1 MAFRIIWEEGK
12 KLFLSPII
20 WVLIIVFIAFNG
32 IIISSNGYLR
42 EEIKDISTI
51 GEKFGYEVNEKLIRN
66 LEIEERKNLIRINE
80 ISRKF
85 FNKGN
90 YNSTMEFLQSE
101 NGQDFFNNKEKLG
114 KENYRFLIYATV
126 IENYKELIGTTE
138 EDYNK
143 VNLIDYGKAIVEDYG
158 LKEEVARIVRKNY
171 DLLEKRL
178 NEIKKTGEQKNLF
191 FYGKSYLMH
200 SLLFKKI
207 IKYVL
212 FEVTIIAVLI
222 TSFLV
227 NYERDNKNN
236 LLVESTK
243 RGRKNSIDKLFASI
257 VGTLI
262 ASFII
267 IGITLLI
274 YFMFFNYGGLWQSSI
289 SSMFNWEETLP
300 NISWFRLSF
309 RSYLMLTI
317 IFILLVAIIISIIS
331 FSISMT
337 SKSSYKTIFL
347 FFILFGAIYALPA
360 IIPKSSQFIIW
371 SHFNIFTLIMKS
383 GKWFIGGNPFVSF
396 KYYEVITVI
405 SSAFMAG
412 LIAIFSY
419 KKYKREDLV

>member
-1 MAFRIIWEEGK
+1 MVFRIIWEEGK

-42 EEIKDISTI
+42 EEIRAISTI

-66 LEIEERKNLIRINE
+66 LEIEEGKNLIRINE

-101 NGQDFFNNKEKLG
+101 NGQDLFNNKEKLG

-126 IENYKELIGTTE
+126 IENYRELIGTTE

-158 LKEEVARIVRKNY
+158 LKEEAARIVRKNY

-200 SLLFKKI
+200 SFLFKKI

-227 NYERDNKNN
+227 NYERDNRNN

-243 RGRKNSIDKLFASI
+243 RGRKNSVDKLFTSI
-257 VGTLI
+257 IGALI
-262 ASFII
+262 ISFII
-267 IGITLLI
+267 IGITLFI

-289 SSMFNWEETLP
+289 SSMFNWEENLP
-300 NISWFRLSF
+300 NISWFRLGF

-331 FSISMT
+331 FSISMI

-347 FFILFGAIYALPA
+347 FFILFGVIYALPA

-383 GKWFIGGNPFVSF
+383 GKWFIGGNTFVSF
-396 KYYEVITVI
+396 KYYEIITVI
-405 SSAFMAG
+405 SSSF
-412 LIAIFSY
+412 IASIIALFSY

>member
-42 EEIKDISTI
+42 EEIRAISTI

-66 LEIEERKNLIRINE
+66 LEIEERKNLIKINE

-101 NGQDFFNNKEKLG
+101 NGQDLFNNKEKLG

-126 IENYKELIGTTE
+126 IENYRELIGTTE

-158 LKEEVARIVRKNY
+158 LKEEAARIVRKNY
-171 DLLEKRL
+171 DLLEKRF

-200 SLLFKKI
+200 SFLFKKI

-212 FEVTIIAVLI
+212 FEETIITVLI

-227 NYERDNKNN
+227 NYERDNRNN

-243 RGRKNSIDKLFASI
+243 RGRKNSVDKLFTSI
-257 VGTLI
+257 IGVLI
-262 ASFII
+262 TSFII
-267 IGITLLI
+267 IGITLFI

-289 SSMFNWEETLP
+289 SSMFNWEENLP

-331 FSISMT
+331 FSISMI

-347 FFILFGAIYALPA
+347 FFILFGVIYALPA

-396 KYYEVITVI
+396 KYYEIITVI
-405 SSAFMAG
+405 SSSF
-412 LIAIFSY
+412 IASIIALFSY